1 MKCCQCQ
8 GIENL
13 FNAKLAAKKL
23 TSYRKRGPRK
33 ETRMLIEALGAEGIK
48 GMTLLDIG
56 GGVGAI
62 QHELLSAGVSSATN
76 VEASLAYME
85 AAKEEA
91 QRRGH
96 GDRVS
101 YHDGDFVD
109 LAPAIEPADI
119 VTLDA
124 VICCYHDME
133 ALVGLSSQRARKL
146 YGFVYPRDT
155 WWMKVV
161 FAVGNFYCWARRRSF
176 RVFLHPTQAIDA
188 VLRRNGFQQR
198 FYRKTKFLQVVVY
211 AR

>member
-8 GIENL
+8 GIESL
-13 FNAKLAAKKL
+13 FDAKLTAKELKA
-23 TSYRKRGPRK
+23 YRKKGPRK
-33 ETRMLIEALGAEGIK
+33 TTRMLIEALGAEGIE

-62 QHELLSAGVSSATN
+62 QHELLGAGVSSATSA
-76 VEASLAYME
+76 EASLAYME

-91 QRRGH
+91 QRLGH

-101 YHDGDFVD
+101 YHHGDFVD
-109 LAPAIEPADI
+109 LAPAIEAADI
-119 VTLDA
+119 VTLDL

-155 WWMKVV
+155 WWFKVV
-161 FAVGNFYCWARRRSF
+161 FAVGNFYFWARRRSF
-176 RVFLHPTQAIDA
+176 RAFLHPTQAIDA
-188 VLRRNGFQQR
+188 VLRSNGFQQR
-198 FYRKTKFLQVVVY
+198 FYHKTRLLQVVVY

>member
-8 GIENL
+8 GIESQ
-13 FNAKLAAKKL
+13 FDAKLAAKEL
-23 TSYRKRGPRK
+23 NSYRRRGPRRG
-33 ETRMLIEALGAEGIK
+33 TRMRIEALGAEGIK

-56 GGVGAI
+56 GGIGAI

-76 VEASLAYME
+76 VEASLTYME

-101 YHDGDFVD
+101 YQPGDFVD
-109 LAPAIEPADI
+109 LASAIEPADI

-133 ALVGLSSQRARKL
+133 GLVGLSSQRARKL
-146 YGFVYPRDT
+146 YGFVYPCDT
-155 WWMKVV
+155 WWMKVI
-161 FAVGNFYCWARRRSF
+161 FTVGNFYFWARRRSF
-176 RVFLHPTQAIDA
+176 RLFLHPTQAIDT

-198 FYRKTKFLQVVVY
+198 FYRKTQFFQVVVY